1 MRIDKLHQI
10 ALRAENIDSSV
21 EFYRDKLGANFI
33 AKFDPPGL
41 AFFELDGVRL
51 MLERSAPRTT
61 IYFRVEDI
69 DAAHRALVAAGVEFN
84 DGPHLIHRDAD
95 GTFGTAGEEEWM
107 AFFNDPAG
115 NLLAVAER
123 KASGPTDQ
131 LHGLTSSDIAPRF
144 ESRPGFSPRNSP
156 LPFSRKSGG

>member
-10 ALRAENIDSSV
+10 ALRAEDIEASV
-21 EFYRDKLGANFI
+21 EFYRDRLGANFI

-51 MLERSAPRTT
+51 MLERSAPKATL
-61 IYFRVEDI
+61 YFRVDDI
-69 DAAHRALVAAGVEFN
+69 DASYRALAAAGVEFN
-84 DGPHLIHRDAD
+84 DEPHLVHRDAD

-115 NLLAVAER
+115 NLLAIVQRRVPQAQT
-123 KASGPTDQ
+123 GP
-131 LHGLTSSDIAPRF
+131 
-144 ESRPGFSPRNSP
+144 N
-156 LPFSRKSGG
+156 